1 MLPPALPARLPDNT
15 NFSNPAIPLGAR
27 ESGTKLGYSA
37 WPSGGIQHGS
47 VGMGSSGQGQGL
59 VQKVNKKSKVWL
71 WGERRKEGQ
80 CPFKD
85 AGRAVL

>member
-27 ESGTKLGYSA
+27 ESGTKR
-37 WPSGGIQHGS
+37 PSWGIQHGS
-47 VGMGSSGQGQGL
+47 VGTGSCGQGQGL

-80 CPFKD
+80 CPFKG